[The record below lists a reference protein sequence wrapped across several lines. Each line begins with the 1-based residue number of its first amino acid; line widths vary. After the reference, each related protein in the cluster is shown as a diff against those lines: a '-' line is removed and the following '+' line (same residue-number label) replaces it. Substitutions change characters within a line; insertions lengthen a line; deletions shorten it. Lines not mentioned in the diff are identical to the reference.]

1 MRLGFERPTPGQ
13 GIAALLLA
21 LGAFAY
27 PFVGHWA
34 IERFGVT
41 PTALALLASAGIG
54 MVLRI
59 AAERRA
65 VGCLEPEQMRSRLG
79 ARVAEQK
86 RRGPIA
92 RAQCERGRDRPRS
105 SFAGRARG
113 EAGGRE
119 LVAAKRAEI
128 EIDGQAVGH
137 VARGRQRQSAVQPD
151 GRPRGE

>member
-65 VGCLEPEQMRSRLG
+65 VRTLLQNAGALLLLG
-79 ARVAEQK
+79 LAAASGERTWLQLFPALVNVYLAVIFVGDTLWAVFASYARPLLAK
-86 RRGPIA
+86 YASLRNRIA
-92 RAQCERGRDRPRS
+92 GA
-105 SFAGRARG
+105 F
-113 EAGGRE
+113 
-119 LVAAKRAEI
+119 LVAAGIGLAL
-128 EIDGQAVGH
+128 
-137 VARGRQRQSAVQPD
+137 ARR
-151 GRPRGE
+151 